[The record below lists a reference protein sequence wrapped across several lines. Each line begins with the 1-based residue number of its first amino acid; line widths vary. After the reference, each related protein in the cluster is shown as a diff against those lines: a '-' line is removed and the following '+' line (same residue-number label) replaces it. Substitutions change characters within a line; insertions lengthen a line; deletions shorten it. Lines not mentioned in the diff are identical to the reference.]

1 MRISEDSYMNEEH
14 AQILEEE
21 FGIISAEEEQTVA
34 HALSDF
40 IDGVGAFAEA
50 CYPDVSYGEGLVRTL
65 NDMMNAEGQVPQKF
79 RDASCDDF
87 MLYVAGCSMGEAI
100 SEVANVLHAEEGGFL
115 LEDESTQEYAAEAV
129 LTLIALA
136 DKSALLSGGPTLS
149 DKAKDYGI
157 TLHPAYRNV

>member
-1 MRISEDSYMNEEH
+1 MRISEESHMQKEH

-21 FGIISAEEEQTVA
+21 FGIISAEQEQTIA

-50 CYPDVSYGEGLVRTL
+50 CHPDVSWGEGLVRTL
-65 NDMMNAEGQVPQKF
+65 NDLMNAEGQVPPKF
-79 RDASCDDF
+79 RDAASDDF
-87 MLYVAGCSMGEAI
+87 MLFVSGTTMGEAI
-100 SEVANVLHAEEGGFL
+100 SAVANVLHEEEGGFL
-115 LEDESTQEYAAEAV
+115 LEDASTEEYAAEAV

-136 DKSALLSGGPTLS
+136 DKSARLSNGTTLG
-149 DKAKDYGI
+149 DKAKECGI